1 MTQCKQYRM
10 GFCVFF
16 NNKNLFLFKKTKD
29 GLKNKKKTV
38 RVVCFQK
45 NGFSQPWLRYLS
57 IFLWFSFDRTICRK
71 SRHYQFNWVC
81 PALQQYRSL
90 VL

>member
-45 NGFSQPWLRYLS
+45 NGFSQP
-57 IFLWFSFDRTICRK
+57 
-71 SRHYQFNWVC
+71 
-81 PALQQYRSL
+81 
-90 VL
+90 